1 VPGRN
6 GARRMARSGVPG
18 GAGEALMS
26 ASLLEEVGVRLN
38 QAEGDRARGVVGVLE
53 SLKPG
58 QSAQLRAG

>member
-1 VPGRN
+1 
-6 GARRMARSGVPG
+6 
-18 GAGEALMS
+18 MS
-26 ASLLEEVGVRLN
+26 ASLLEEVEIRLN